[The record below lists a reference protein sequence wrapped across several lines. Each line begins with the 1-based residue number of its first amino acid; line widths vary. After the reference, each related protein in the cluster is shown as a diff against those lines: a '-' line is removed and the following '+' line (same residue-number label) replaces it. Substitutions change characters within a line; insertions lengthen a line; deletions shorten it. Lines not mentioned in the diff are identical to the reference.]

1 MVDGSS
7 PQPVR
12 ALILGGGGARGAYE
26 AGVAAALAER
36 LHFDIVCGTSIGAI
50 NGFVVAQGMA
60 DTLEALWREAAE
72 RNVAPYR
79 PEVAGVMRLWSEL
92 HKMGQESLRE
102 RMHDAIALC
111 EGLPGLRGLSHLHG
125 LFGFLDSS
133 EMRSIV
139 REHARLEKLSSALL
153 LAVTNLTNARGN
165 TFAYFPGDFP
175 ISRRAAAVFARDD
188 VEPIVDENYVD
199 AICASAA
206 LPAAFEPVTV
216 ACKNNRRHTF
226 VDGAFT
232 NNTPLRPAVDAGAT
246 EIFVIS
252 VDPLI
257 SPQVERKVRH
267 IGDVIMLALEANSS
281 QMLQLDLALLELT
294 NADVERGTDRPGARR
309 ITLRQIRPEAA
320 LPIDPLDFAEPGVI
334 AALVA
339 EGRRDAERSL
349 DNAPV
354 A

>member
-1 MVDGSS
+1 MDNT
-7 PQPVR
+7 QPVR

-36 LHFDIVCGTSIGAI
+36 LHFDVVCGTSIGAI

-60 DTLEALWREAAE
+60 GRLEALWREAAE

-92 HKMGQESLRE
+92 HAMAQGSLRD

-111 EGLPGLRGLSHLHG
+111 EGLPGLRGLSQLHG
-125 LFGFLDSS
+125 LLGFLDSTQ
-133 EMRSIV
+133 MRALV
-139 REHARLEKLSSALL
+139 REHARLESLSSALL

-165 TFAYFPGDFP
+165 TFAYFPSDFP
-175 ISRRAAAVFARDD
+175 DTKRAAAVMARDD
-188 VEPIVDENYVD
+188 VEPIIDENYVD

-206 LPAAFEPVTV
+206 LPAAFEPVT
-216 ACKNNRRHTF
+216 ATCKNSRRHTF
-226 VDGAFT
+226 IDGAFT
-232 NNTPLRPAVDAGAT
+232 NNTPLRPAVDAGST
-246 EIFVIS
+246 EIIVIS
-252 VDPLI
+252 VDPLV

-267 IGDVIMLALEANSS
+267 IGDVIMLALEANAS
-281 QMLQLDLALLELT
+281 QMLQLDLALLQLT
-294 NADVERGTDRPGARR
+294 NDDVDRGTHRPGARR
-309 ITLRQIRPEAA
+309 ITLHQIRPDAP

-334 AALVA
+334 AELVA
-339 EGRRDAERSL
+339 QGRRDAERSL
-349 DNAPV
+349 DKAPV